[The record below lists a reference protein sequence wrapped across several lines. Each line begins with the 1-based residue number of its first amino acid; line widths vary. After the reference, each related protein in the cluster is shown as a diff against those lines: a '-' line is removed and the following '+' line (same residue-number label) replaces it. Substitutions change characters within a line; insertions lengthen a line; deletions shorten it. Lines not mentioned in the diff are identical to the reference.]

1 MLRSAFVLVMA
12 GLVLAAAWPGSAA
25 TIKVVV
31 DGKVIKTP
39 AAPFAKNQTVYVPI
53 SPVAKALG
61 WKVEFNA
68 KSKRIVLCKGSVCKS
83 IKIGSGKN
91 DAVEVK
97 GTTFAPYG
105 AVAKVL
111 DVQATYSSK
120 TARVSF
126 ESPA

>member
-1 MLRSAFVLVMA
+1 MLRSACMLAVA
-12 GLVLAAAWPGSAA
+12 GLVLIAAGQGSAA
-25 TIKVVV
+25 PITLVV

-39 AAPFAKNQTVYVPI
+39 AAPFAKDQTVYVPI

-61 WKVEFNA
+61 WKVEYNA
-68 KSKRIVLCKGSVCKS
+68 ESKRIVLCKGNVCKS
-83 IKIGSGKN
+83 VKIGPGKN

-105 AVAKVL
+105 ALGKVL
-111 DVQATYSSK
+111 GVQASYSSK
-120 TARVSF
+120 AAKVTF